1 VRRAGHAPRAGEAE
15 LMRAAQGCLVILKRR
30 SEFLRV
36 RRGIRWSAPAF
47 VLEAKLRDAA
57 AGAANVGA
65 ARFGFTITRQ
75 VGKAVERN
83 RIKRRLKAAVA
94 RAVSHARVDCDY
106 VLIARRVALA
116 QPFDALLADV
126 VAAFDC
132 IHRSPPERRRRK
144 ETGNKLAG

>member
-1 VRRAGHAPRAGEAE
+1 
-15 LMRAAQGCLVILKRR
+15 
-30 SEFLRV
+30 V
-36 RRGIRWSAPAF
+36 RRGMRWAAPAF
-47 VLEAKLRDAA
+47 VLEAKLRDGA
-57 AGAANVGA
+57 AGAAPAEA
-65 ARFGFTITRQ
+65 ARFGFTVTRQ

-94 RAVSHARVDCDY
+94 HAASHARGDCDY
-106 VLIARRVALA
+106 VLIARRAALA
-116 QPFDALLADV
+116 QPFAALLADV

>member
-1 VRRAGHAPRAGEAE
+1 VRI
-15 LMRAAQGCLVILKRR
+15 VILKRR

-36 RRGIRWSAPAF
+36 RRGVRWTAPAF
-47 VLEAKLRDAA
+47 VLEAKLRDVAVAA
-57 AGAANVGA
+57 SAAEA

-94 RAVSHARVDCDY
+94 RAASHARCDCDY
-106 VLIARRVALA
+106 VLIARRAALA

-126 VAAFDC
+126 VAALDR
-132 IHRSPPERRRRK
+132 IHRPPPAQGRRK